1 MIIDF
6 HCHIYPAKIAEKASK
21 SVGDF
26 YNYPMK
32 YHGSPEE
39 LLESGSKIGVSKY
52 VILPV
57 ATKAMQVEPSNNFTI
72 EQCEEHPEFI
82 GFGTMHPDYD
92 NYEAELHRI
101 KAAGLRG
108 IKLHSDFQKF
118 QIDAA
123 RMDSVYDIMTDLEM
137 PLIMHAGDY
146 RYDFSGPQRILNLHK
161 KHPKLTLIAAHF
173 GGYTEWE
180 ESMKWLVGEDVY
192 FDTSS
197 TLEWLPLEKANEMIR
212 KHGVEKFLFASDFPM
227 WDHEEE
233 LERFMKLDLTN
244 EERDMIFHKNAE
256 RLLGL
261 SISLTVNSFYYKI
274 YLLTLKSFLDM
285 E

>member
-123 RMDSVYDIMTDLEM
+123 RMDSVYDIMTDLDM
-137 PLIMHAGDY
+137 PLIMHAGDC

-173 GGYTEWE
+173 GGYTEWDN
-180 ESMKWLVGEDVY
+180 SMKYLVGQDIY

-197 TLEWLPLEKANEMIR
+197 TLEWLALDKANEMIR
-212 KHGVEKFLFASDFPM
+212 AHGVEKFLFASDFPM

-233 LERFMKLDLTN
+233 LERFNRLDLTD
-244 EERDMIFHKNAE
+244 EEREMIFHKNAE
-256 RLLGL
+256 KLLKL
-261 SISLTVNSFYYKI
+261 
-274 YLLTLKSFLDM
+274 
-285 E
+285 